1 MGSQRGRGGSGETII
16 RLKLLVYCSVPKW
29 INTANVLY
37 YTVQLA
43 IPLVKIMKSTSVG
56 SSMKQVLDKFDTI
69 GSDVES
75 VAKVNK

>member
-1 MGSQRGRGGSGETII
+1 M
-16 RLKLLVYCSVPKW
+16 PKW

-43 IPLVKIMKSTSVG
+43 IPLAKIMESTSVG
-56 SSMKQVLDKFDTI
+56 SSMKQLIDQFNTI

-75 VAKVNK
+75 VAKVNLSYTCN